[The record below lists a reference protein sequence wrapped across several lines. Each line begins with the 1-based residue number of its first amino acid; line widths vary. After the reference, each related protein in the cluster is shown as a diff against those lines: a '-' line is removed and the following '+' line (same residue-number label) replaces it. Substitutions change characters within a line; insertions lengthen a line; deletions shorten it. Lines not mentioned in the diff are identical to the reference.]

1 MMLGE
6 ITYRPVGRLVVR
18 RIGKDN
24 LLVPVSGS
32 VARTNAVFPM
42 NDTGLFIWEHLS
54 AGKSVEQTAKDLAA
68 AFSVSIENAEV
79 DCRDYLKKLLDEQLL
94 EQVPA

>member
-1 MMLGE
+1 MMQNE

-24 LLVPVSGS
+24 LLVPVSGA

-42 NDTGLFIWEHLS
+42 NETGLFIWEHLS
-54 AGKSVEQTAKDLAA
+54 TGKSLEQTVRDLAA
-68 AFSVSIENAEV
+68 AFAVTMETAEA
-79 DCRDYLKKLLDEQLL
+79 DCRDYLRKLLDEQLL
-94 EQVPA
+94 EQAPV